1 MISSH
6 RDPSIPSSIRIGTPI
21 GMTIVP
27 FCYTESMLTKTDLK
41 QIEGVVGK
49 VVKKVVKKELG
60 KGLAPIKKDIT
71 KIRSDMAIMSS
82 FFDNEYLG
90 LRSRVE
96 RIEHHIGFA
105 TA

>member
-1 MISSH
+1 
-6 RDPSIPSSIRIGTPI
+6 
-21 GMTIVP
+21 
-27 FCYTESMLTKTDLK
+27 MLTKIDFK
-41 QIEGVVGK
+41 QIEKIVQIGTQ
-49 VVKKVVKKELG
+49 KVVKKELG
-60 KGLAPIKKDIT
+60 AVRTEFKNEIGSVKKDVSEIRSDMQKIVRKELGPIKKDIT
-71 KIRSDMAIMSS
+71 KIRSDIAIVSS